1 MPSVY
6 VYNVKMC
13 STASHMDCLCAVF
26 MGNIQSIIAKN
37 KQAKDHNK

>member
-6 VYNVKMC
+6 VYIKMWM

-26 MGNIQSIIAKN
+26 MGNIQSIITKN